1 MRCPFCH
8 LDNDKVL
15 DTRALDDGYIIR
27 RRRRCTSCN
36 RRFSTLERIER
47 TTIRVVKRDD
57 SRQPFDAEKLRS
69 GIERACWKRPVPTER
84 IQMMVLAIEIEIR
97 EQYEIEVTSQQIGE
111 IVMRKLSEVDQVAS
125 IRFASVYRDFS
136 NAQDFIKEISAYL
149 PTQKRIPQ

>member
-8 LDNDKVL
+8 IDNDKVL

-27 RRRRCTSCN
+27 RRRRCAGCN

-57 SRQPFDAEKLRS
+57 SRQPFDPDKLRS
-69 GIERACWKRPVPTER
+69 GIERACWKRPVTTER
-84 IQMMVLAIEIEIR
+84 VQLMVLAIELEIR
-97 EQYEIEVTSQQIGE
+97 EQFEMEVNSQQIGE
-111 IVMRKLSEVDQVAS
+111 IVMRHLSEVDQVAS

-136 NAQDFIKEISAYL
+136 NAQDFIQEISAYL
-149 PTQKRIPQ
+149 PTQKRML